1 MGLGLSTYTS
11 NQSKLNVE
19 LKNHGGNIMA
29 RYRDMQSLIA
39 SLMTEEM
46 GSMSSDNPGGPT
58 RGTMGAPEEN
68 NDIEMME
75 IVTGEGGLQE
85 EEPEGFTAK
94 ELKIAKRFVE
104 LMGGADRARD
114 ALDKVDECMEC
125 LDIIDD
131 EPQSEEEMDMSMI
144 ERLAGLM
151 PILPDL
157 PTSAKNKMDLS
168 TLYNPNAVSGAM

>member
-1 MGLGLSTYTS
+1 MNL
-11 NQSKLNVE
+11 E
-19 LKNHGGNIMA
+19 LKNQGGDTMA
-29 RYRDMQSLIA
+29 RHRNMQSLIA

-58 RGTMGAPEEN
+58 RGTMGAPEEGT
-68 NDIEMME
+68 DVEMME
-75 IVTGEGGLQE
+75 IVTGGGGLEE
-85 EEPEGFTAK
+85 EEPEGFTSK

-131 EPQSEEEMDMSMI
+131 KPQDEEGMDASMI

-151 PILPDL
+151 PMLPDL